1 MSCDKKI
8 KIFSCFLFLL
18 VLIFPAKEIFGQGN
32 IFGNVTNSDAST
44 PVNGEI
50 SFIGYLEGTDEEIKI
65 ESCVGAGYDNGN
77 WYDNLPNYLTAT
89 AGDQFNFHFFN
100 SINGEGAN
108 LNSIIEIGSF
118 QQEDIALS
126 SISRPEKPNDL
137 NGTGVNGPAVE
148 INWSSVSGLTYHI
161 YRRHNLSNGGSF
173 FRIDDPSG
181 NLSNPGVVSG
191 PFIDNTVDGTSL
203 YDYMII
209 AENSTGDISPHSEV
223 FTISSEAFMCGDV
236 DISGKIDIL
245 DIVFLIN
252 FRYKGGPAPEIMAS
266 AEVNNDGRLDI
277 LDVVHLIN
285 FRYKSGPD
293 LICPNEFEYP

>member
-8 KIFSCFLFLL
+8 KIFSSFLFLL
-18 VLIFPAKEIFGQGN
+18 VLIFPTKEIFGQGN
-32 IFGNVTNSDAST
+32 IYGNVTNSDAST
-44 PVNGEI
+44 PSNGEI

-89 AGDQFNFHFFN
+89 AGDQFNFHFYN

-108 LNSIIEIGSF
+108 LNSIIKIGSF
-118 QQEDIALS
+118 QQEDISLS
-126 SISRPEKPNDL
+126 FITRPEKPDEL
-137 NGTGVNGPAVE
+137 TGKGISGPSVE
-148 INWSSVSGLTYHI
+148 INWVSVSGLTYHI
-161 YRRHNLSNGGSF
+161 YRRQDPSNGSF
-173 FRIDDPSG
+173 FRLDDPSG

-191 PFIDNTVDGTSL
+191 PFIDNTVDGASL
-203 YDYMII
+203 YDYLII
-209 AENSTGDISPHSEV
+209 AENSAGDLSPHSAV
-223 FTISSEAFMCGDV
+223 ITISSKAFMCGDV
-236 DISGKIDIL
+236 DNSGKIDIL

-252 FRYKGGPAPEIMAS
+252 FRYKGGPAPEFMAS

-293 LICPNEFEYP
+293 LICPDEFEYP